1 MTSYYDVLGVPK
13 GASEAEV
20 KKAYRR
26 LARKSHPDVNPDDKD
41 AEARF
46 KEINEAYQVLSDP
59 ESRSKYDKYGEK
71 WKYADRIEEAQ
82 AAQSR
87 SPFSRFSGWQ
97 ETAPFLGGTSGDIL
111 EDLFSRGGRGLFR
124 TTVEQPVEITLEE
137 AYQGTTRQIVVP
149 AITGSETDRRL
160 EAKIPAGV
168 DNGSRVHIPYGN
180 GRQQDIY
187 LRIVVRPHRRF
198 QREGNNLR
206 TEVEVP
212 LLDAVLGGEVS
223 VTTLKGKVTLK
234 IPHETQNC
242 QTFRLGGQ
250 GMPHLNKPKI
260 YGNLYVKVK
269 VVIPKGLSEEER
281 KLFHQLKDLRAVR
294 R

>member
-87 SPFSRFSGWQ
+87 SSFSWFSGRQ

-223 VTTLKGKVTLK
+223 VTTLKGKVALK
-234 IPHETQNC
+234 IPAETQNS

-250 GMPHLNKPKI
+250 GMPHLKKPKI